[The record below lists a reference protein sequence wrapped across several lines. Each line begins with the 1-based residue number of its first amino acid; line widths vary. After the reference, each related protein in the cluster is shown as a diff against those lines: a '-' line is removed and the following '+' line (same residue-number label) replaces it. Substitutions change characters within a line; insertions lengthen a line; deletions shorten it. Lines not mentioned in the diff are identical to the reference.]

1 MLTARVA
8 VGMAVIEKS
17 PMCRRQ
23 GFKRE
28 KGTLLPIRKCSERG
42 FVCVAVG
49 VYLWWKDLR
58 DGKGWGR
65 GQEKG

>member
-49 VYLWWKDLR
+49 VCLW
-58 DGKGWGR
+58 
-65 GQEKG
+65 

>member
-8 VGMAVIEKS
+8 VGMAVTEKS
-17 PMCRRQ
+17 PTCRRQ
-23 GFKRE
+23 GFERDKR
-28 KGTLLPIRKCSERG
+28 TLLPIRKCSERG

-49 VYLWWKDLR
+49 VCLWWKDLR